1 MSSFFFLFANLIIQI
16 KETVFLKQKGKFVC
30 VFFLTIIFMRNQVAI
45 TFFFSW
51 NRIICIY
58 SRRTTF
64 FLKFIKKSNC

>member
-45 TFFFSW
+45 TFFFHE
-51 NRIICIY
+51 
-58 SRRTTF
+58 TALFVFTQEGLPF
-64 FLKFIKKSNC
+64 F